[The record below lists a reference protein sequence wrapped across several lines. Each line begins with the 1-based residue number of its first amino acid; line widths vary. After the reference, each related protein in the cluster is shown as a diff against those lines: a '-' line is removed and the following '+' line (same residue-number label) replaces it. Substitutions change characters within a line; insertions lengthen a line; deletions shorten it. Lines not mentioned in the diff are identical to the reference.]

1 MKNLLVPFDFQ
12 DPSIKAFR
20 VACRF
25 ASDQKFSIV
34 LLNVLETPGLL
45 AEFFSSGDQLVRIT
59 DQAKDR
65 MLEFASSVKDEYP
78 GLKISTRVERGKPY
92 EEILEVAE
100 DIRAR
105 MIFLGE
111 NHQGSGAEQE
121 LGTTVYHVTLKSSVP
136 VLTVKGNVTKLG
148 DKIVVPLDLT
158 RSFRRQLFSALVY
171 GLNYGA
177 EIYLVSVVIG
187 GISIK
192 ESRIYRR
199 LKDAKKSLEENG
211 VKCHIKLFERSE
223 THPYVR
229 VLEYAKEIGAGMI
242 LVMTHEEGYTYDN
255 YIGAF
260 AHHIINESDVPVM
273 SLTSLASKKNFG
285 VTIKGVVDPLG
296 MLFTA

>member
-1 MKNLLVPFDFQ
+1 MKNLLVPVDFR
-12 DPSIKAFR
+12 DPSLKAFR

-25 ASDQKFSIV
+25 ASDQNFSIV

-45 AEFFSSGDQLVRIT
+45 ADFFASGDHLVRIA
-59 DQAKDR
+59 DQAKNR
-65 MLEFASSVKDEYP
+65 MLELASPVKDEYP
-78 GLKISTRVERGKPY
+78 GLKITTRVEKGKPY
-92 EEILEVAE
+92 QEILEVAE

-121 LGTTVYHVTLKSSVP
+121 LGTTVYHVTLKSPVP
-136 VLTVKGNVTKLG
+136 VLTVKGNIEKPG

-158 RSFRRQLFSALVY
+158 RSVRRQLFSALVY

-177 EIYLVSVVIG
+177 EIHLVSVVIG

-192 ESRIYRR
+192 DSRIYQR

-211 VKCHIKLFERSE
+211 VHCHMKLFERSD
-223 THPYVR
+223 TPPYIR
-229 VLEYAKEIGAGMI
+229 VLEYTREIGAGMI

-260 AHHIINESDVPVM
+260 AHHIINESEVPVM
-273 SLTSLASKKNFG
+273 TLTSSASKKNFG
-285 VTIKGVVDPLG
+285 ITIKGIVDPLG
-296 MLFTA
+296 MLFAT